1 MQMKVLR
8 IISTEKL
15 LIKRKKTVARYKTN
29 ITDKESPHSA
39 VISETIHTRCRPA
52 AAENDKPLLSLLDGT
67 MHTTDR

>member
-1 MQMKVLR
+1 MQIKILR
-8 IISTEKL
+8 IISTKHFY
-15 LIKRKKTVARYKTN
+15 KTRKKQWRCTTTN
-29 ITDKESPHSA
+29 ITDKKSPHSA